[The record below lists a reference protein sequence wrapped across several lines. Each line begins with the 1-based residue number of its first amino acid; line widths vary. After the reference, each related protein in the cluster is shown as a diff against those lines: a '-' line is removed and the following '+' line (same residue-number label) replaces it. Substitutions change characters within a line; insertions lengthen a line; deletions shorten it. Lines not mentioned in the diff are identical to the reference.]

1 MPSQN
6 TGAPAPCCSASTP
19 ALHLPRSRRNAGLSL
34 EEIADATK
42 ISLRFLRAIES
53 EEFEKLPGG
62 IFTTSYI
69 RQYALAIGYDETE
82 LLAYYI
88 RKTTPLVV
96 LADQIAPAEKPS
108 RSLLDRWLGIPAPID
123 LK

>member
-19 ALHLPRSRRNAGLSL
+19 LLNLPRSRKKAGLSL
-34 EEIADATK
+34 EEIADVTK

-69 RQYALAIGYDETE
+69 RQYAVAIGYDEGE
-82 LLAYYI
+82 LLAHYT
-88 RKTTPLVV
+88 RKTTPLTLVKQ
-96 LADQIAPAEKPS
+96 AAPAEKAS

>member
-1 MPSQN
+1 M
-6 TGAPAPCCSASTP
+6 
-19 ALHLPRSRRNAGLSL
+19 LHLTRSRKKAGLSL
-34 EEIADATK
+34 EEIADVTK

-69 RQYALAIGYDETE
+69 RQYAVAIGYDETE
-82 LLAYYI
+82 LLAHYT
-88 RKTTPLVV
+88 RTTNPPASLI
-96 LADQIAPAEKPS
+96 QKAPAEKAS
-108 RSLLDRWLGIPAPID
+108 RSLLDRWLGIPATID

>member
-19 ALHLPRSRRNAGLSL
+19 VLHLPRSRKKAGLSL
-34 EEIADATK
+34 EEIADVTK

-69 RQYALAIGYDETE
+69 RQYAMAIGYDEAE
-82 LLAYYI
+82 LLAHYT
-88 RKTTPLVV
+88 RKAAPPAPLEQ
-96 LADQIAPAEKPS
+96 ATPAEKAP
-108 RSLLDRWLGIPAPID
+108 RSLLDRWLGIPAAID

>member
-1 MPSQN
+1 MPSQT
-6 TGAPAPCCSASTP
+6 TGAPALSCSAST
-19 ALHLPRSRRNAGLSL
+19 AVLHLPRSRKKAGLSL

-62 IFTTSYI
+62 IFTTSYL
-69 RQYALAIGYDETE
+69 RQYAMAIGYDETE

-88 RKTTPLVV
+88 RKTAPPAPIVQ
-96 LADQIAPAEKPS
+96 DAPAEKAP
-108 RSLLDRWLGIPAPID
+108 RSLLDRWLGIPAAID

>member
-19 ALHLPRSRRNAGLSL
+19 VLHLPRSRKKAGLSL
-34 EEIADATK
+34 EDIADVTK

-69 RQYALAIGYDETE
+69 RQYAMAIGYDEAE
-82 LLAYYI
+82 LLAHYT
-88 RKTTPLVV
+88 RKTTPPTLVEQ
-96 LADQIAPAEKPS
+96 AAPAEKTS
-108 RSLLDRWLGIPAPID
+108 RSLLDRWLGIPAAID